1 MDIAACFAFAS
12 RGVIDLIGFIIDI
25 PSETHPG
32 TRPLPLALRSGT
44 LVWGSLPNRSSLWPF
59 SRMMS
64 VEGENPAC
72 RMPWPTLC
80 ALAVGLGG

>member
-32 TRPLPLALRSGT
+32 TRPLPPALRREKPHPGVGSFAQSLIT
-44 LVWGSLPNRSSLWPF
+44 LAHFSSD
-59 SRMMS
+59 
-64 VEGENPAC
+64 VC
-72 RMPWPTLC
+72 
-80 ALAVGLGG
+80 